1 MTILAF
7 ILACVAG
14 MLLSLT
20 VAQFERISRATGIAA
35 LGLAL
40 MAALL
45 IDPADT
51 ATVGEVQ
58 LAGSWFAG
66 FFLTT
71 LTVSSL
77 LLCLC
82 GLMTGWPERLAPAA
96 LATLAGFGVAVSATD
111 PTVALMAAAAAT
123 TPAALVAGRVRS
135 TPLGISVGI
144 AELRTLALVVVASTL
159 AAATILNTN
168 WAASDSTFILAL
180 AFLALAGAVA
190 VRSGTVPFHLPAALL
205 SRSGEGL
212 GLVLSLVWVPSGF
225 ALVALSWNS
234 TVYGVPGDWLER
246 AVLLVQLVALATLIL
261 GAVGAILHDEIEEI
275 VAYSIVQ
282 DAGFILLALT
292 ARDAAAAQPARLWL
306 LVFILAKSAL
316 VAWAAAVSW
325 SFRTSNLDRLRG
337 WLRRSP
343 LLGLALAVVVL
354 ATIGWPGSDVFE
366 ARAALVR
373 LGLPEPL
380 RFAGTA
386 AILLSLACYLRL
398 LAAGLLTPSEE
409 VREAAG
415 DRPRLAWSL
424 ASEAAVDEPRPADAG
439 PVGAAAA
446 DDDPDPM
453 PRRRHGRRP
462 RWLAGRTLRL
472 NRPLEESLLVLAGAA
487 LAASVAFGG
496 FRVEAVTQSGIALD
510 EVAVPLLPADEY
522 GGNGEPAPESTPEPT
537 ATPETSVSV
546 APEASPDA
554 TPEMSASASTGG

>member
-1 MTILAF
+1 MTLLVF
-7 ILACVAG
+7 IVVCVTG

-20 VAQFERISRATGIAA
+20 VAQFERLSRATGISA

-40 MAALL
+40 AAALL

-66 FFLTT
+66 FFLAT
-71 LTVSSL
+71 LTASSL

-96 LATLAGFGVAVSATD
+96 LAALTGFGVAVFATD

-135 TPLGISVGI
+135 TPLGTSVGI

-159 AAATILNTN
+159 AAATVLNTN
-168 WAASDSTFILAL
+168 WTAADSTFILAA

-190 VRSGTVPFHLPAALL
+190 VRSGAVPFHLPAALL

-234 TVYGVPGDWLER
+234 TVYGVPGDWLDR
-246 AVLLVQLVALATLIL
+246 TVLAVQLVALATLIL
-261 GAVGAILHDEIEEI
+261 GAVGAILHDEVEEI

-292 ARDAAAAQPARLWL
+292 ARDAEAAQPARLWL
-306 LVFILAKSAL
+306 LVFVLAKSAL

-325 SFRTSNLDRLRG
+325 SFKTSNLVRLRG

-343 LLGLALAVVVL
+343 LLGVALALIVV
-354 ATIGWPGSDVFE
+354 ATLGWPGSDVFE
-366 ARAALVR
+366 SRAALAR

-380 RFAGTA
+380 RFAGLA
-386 AILLSLACYLRL
+386 ATLLALVCYLRL
-398 LAAGLLTPSEE
+398 LGAGLMPESEE
-409 VREAAG
+409 VQEAAG
-415 DRPRLAWSL
+415 ERLRLPHS
-424 ASEAAVDEPRPADAG
+424 
-439 PVGAAAA
+439 AAAEAESERDHAAEETDLSA
-446 DDDPDPM
+446 DRRS
-453 PRRRHGRRP
+453 RRRHRQSRGQAL
-462 RWLAGRTLRL
+462 LAMRL
-472 NRPLEESLLVLAGAA
+472 NRPLETSLLVTAGAA
-487 LAASVAFGG
+487 LAAAVAFGG
-496 FRVEAVTQSGIALD
+496 FDAPQATQSGIALD
-510 EVAVPLLPADEY
+510 EVTVPLAPADYQPGPDVTVEPSASPTPS
-522 GGNGEPAPESTPEPT
+522 PAPTLEISPSPTPE
-537 ATPETSVSV
+537 S
-546 APEASPDA
+546 
-554 TPEMSASASTGG
+554 